1 MSIVAPNIGLPIANP
16 KAKNICIIPSIAL
29 YSLSPNSTPVIYDGP
44 ITYANKDIPKHIGNT
59 YPRKFIFGINI
70 KHKHAITT
78 NIPAKEYDLDN
89 PSLSNN
95 IPPKIEQNIE
105 RLKTTAQKMDISLKE
120 KMIIEKEL
128 KKLRKKLAE
137 SKTKVEDSAGTIRKL
152 WKITKLAFRTGKKY
166 FF

>member
-29 YSLSPNSTPVIYDGP
+29 YSLSPNNTPVIYDGP
-44 ITYANKDIPKHIGNT
+44 IIYANKDIPKHIGNT

-78 NIPAKEYDLDN
+78 NIPAKEYDLAN

-95 IPPKIEQNIE
+95 IPPKIEPNIE
-105 RLKTTAQKMDISLKE
+105 NNPN
-120 KMIIEKEL
+120 IEAI
-128 KKLRKKLAE
+128 LADGIN
-137 SKTKVEDSAGTIRKL
+137 SIPASSIL
-152 WKITKLAFRTGKKY
+152 CKY
-166 FF
+166 AINCNATPET